1 MILIITDVHKTLTEM
16 INRKDSDKND
26 KIGSFTNSF
35 SHLNYGLKINF
46 NEDKEKK

>member
-1 MILIITDVHKTLTEM
+1 MDFHNTLTEM
-16 INRKDSDKND
+16 INRKHSNKND

-46 NEDKEKK
+46 NEDKEKIRCLR